1 MKAHDFIFSKKPSQR
16 YYRHIAFWLLRYLFI
31 FQAIS
36 CSMYFFYILNKPE
49 SIKIAAGL
57 ALYSVVAEITF
68 SYIIAYWLIPK
79 FFKSNKTFF
88 FTAILILSGLLVW
101 AQSPVYGQWFQFQN
115 LRPYSFELVWEYV
128 MITTTI
134 SHGICAV
141 FITCQLFKNYY
152 LKLEE
157 REILIRENT
166 NAEMQLLKAQVH
178 PHFLFNTLNNIYSFA
193 IQKST
198 DTGNLVL
205 KLSDTLKYMLNECD
219 VPFVAVSKE
228 IKMIYDYIGLEKVRY
243 GSRLDLKIEMKGE
256 YKNKLI
262 VPLLLIPFIENC
274 FKHGA
279 SKMLKHPWIKMLII
293 IKENDLFMEVSNNK
307 PSAAVAPNSKSG
319 IGLKNVQKRLQL
331 LYPQQHELVIKETED
346 EFSVKLK
353 LPLEIIHENNRR
365 EVNKKPV
372 HEFALNSFYA

>member
-1 MKAHDFIFSKKPSQR
+1 
-16 YYRHIAFWLLRYLFI
+16 
-31 FQAIS
+31 
-36 CSMYFFYILNKPE
+36 
-49 SIKIAAGL
+49 
-57 ALYSVVAEITF
+57 
-68 SYIIAYWLIPK
+68 
-79 FFKSNKTFF
+79 
-88 FTAILILSGLLVW
+88 
-101 AQSPVYGQWFQFQN
+101 
-115 LRPYSFELVWEYV
+115 
-128 MITTTI
+128 
-134 SHGICAV
+134 
-141 FITCQLFKNYY
+141 
-152 LKLEE
+152 
-157 REILIRENT
+157 
-166 NAEMQLLKAQVH
+166 MQLLKAQVH